1 AFLDLSGLS
10 EIQGTWKAPVTV
22 PCTYVPQ
29 QDLEQQT
36 LTWRVDHDKSS
47 ATIFRRDQSGDHVL
61 LSAFRD
67 RVSVLQD
74 TPGNVSL
81 QILTLEMSDRGTYT
95 CRVTWRTSNS
105 SLVAREV
112 STKLEVVRVAASK
125 PRVLPGAPGLALPP
139 GSRASLACVASGS
152 PPIRYRWFRG
162 APGRAALLLGSRA
175 ELRWDSLQP
184 SDAGTYF
191 CEAQGR

>member
-10 EIQGTWKAPVTV
+10 EIQGTWKASVTV
-22 PCTYVPQ
+22 PCTYVPE

-67 RVSVLQD
+67 RVSVLKD

-81 QILTLEMSDRGTYT
+81 QIQTLEMSDRGTYT
-95 CRVTWRTSNS
+95 CRVTWRTSNN

-162 APGRAALLLGSRA
+162 APGRTALLLSSRA

>member
-1 AFLDLSGLS
+1 ALLDLSGVHWLN
-10 EIQGTWKAPVTV
+10 GTWMGSTTL
-22 PCTYVPQ
+22 PCTYTPS
-29 QDLEQQT
+29 EGFTEQT
-36 LTWRVDHDKSS
+36 LSWSLERDSRTS
-47 ATIFRRDQSGDHVL
+47 TIFRRDETGDHIL
-61 LSAFRD
+61 LSQFRG
-67 RVSVLQD
+67 RVSVPKHS
-74 TPGNVSL
+74 PGNASL
-81 QILTLEMSDRGTYT
+81 LIESLEIPDSGHYTCQVVWKSGDNSLITKEMSTT
-95 CRVTWRTSNS
+95 V
-105 SLVAREV
+105 
-112 STKLEVVRVAASK
+112 KVVKVAASK

-162 APGRAALLLGSRA
+162 APGRTALLLSSRA